1 MMCLRG
7 WFMQLAVHEA
17 DGAQA
22 RQDVSHLQSEL
33 AAARRE
39 VAMYRGLAQCLAQ
52 FSVSFDES
60 QRSLGSIATS
70 LQAERDAAQ
79 RAATISL
86 ETRTAVKEIADELT
100 ELSTQSAATARDVDD
115 LHGAGK
121 QISELIEFIQHI
133 SMQTHL
139 LSMNAAVEAARAGD
153 EGRGFAVVAK
163 EIQALAA
170 QTDKATKEIVPLI
183 KQIQHDTGTVK
194 ASVDNLSRRS
204 QAYSERGTRMADS
217 MNQSHALAQQMENSI
232 STASLQSFV
241 EVVKL
246 DHLIFKFGVYRVMFG
261 LSSATMHDLSDHT
274 NCRLG
279 KWYYHGEGKTLA
291 SKLPGYR
298 EIEAPHK
305 ATHARA
311 KEALTLFHAGQIR
324 EAVRAVM
331 QMENDSQRIIAALDR
346 MSASAEAGRR

>member
-1 MMCLRG
+1 
-7 WFMQLAVHEA
+7 MQLAVHDVDSA
-17 DGAQA
+17 PA
-22 RQDVSHLQSEL
+22 RLDVSHLQSEL

-52 FSVSFDES
+52 FSVSFNES
-60 QRSLGSIATS
+60 QRSLGAIAGN

-79 RAATISL
+79 RAAAVSL
-86 ETRTAVKEIADELT
+86 EARTAVKEIADELT
-100 ELSTQSAATARDVDD
+100 GLSMQSAATARDVDD

-121 QISELIEFIQHI
+121 QISDLIEFIQNI

-170 QTDKATKEIVPLI
+170 KTDKATKEIVPLI

-194 ASVDNLSRRS
+194 ASVDNLSLRS
-204 QAYSERGTRMADS
+204 QAYSERGTQMADS
-217 MNQSHALAQQMENSI
+217 MNQSHALAQQMESAI
-232 STASLQSFV
+232 SKASLRSFV

-246 DHLIFKFGVYRVMFG
+246 DHLIFKFSVYKVMFG
-261 LSSATMHDLSDHT
+261 LSSDTMHDLSDHT
-274 NCRLG
+274 SCRLG
-279 KWYYHGEGKTLA
+279 KWYYHGEGKMLA
-291 SKLPGYR
+291 SRLPGYR
-298 EIEAPHK
+298 EVEGPHK

-331 QMENDSQRIIAALDR
+331 QMEADSQRVIAALDR
-346 MSASAEAGRR
+346 MAASSDASRR